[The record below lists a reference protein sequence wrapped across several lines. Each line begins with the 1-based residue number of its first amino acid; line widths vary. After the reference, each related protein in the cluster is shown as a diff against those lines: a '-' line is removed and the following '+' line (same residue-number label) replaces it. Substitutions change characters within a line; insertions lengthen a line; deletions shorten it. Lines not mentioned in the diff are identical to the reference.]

1 MGALVSL
8 ILVLAVTLV
17 VCVCVCVCVFKYA
30 CTRVYGYVCKYVNIH
45 VVGSNLR
52 RHALRSVYLGLE
64 TRKSD
69 LDQRHTYKATAAPQ
83 QALGLP
89 ISASSPLEF

>member
-1 MGALVSL
+1 MGALVSW
-8 ILVLAVTLV
+8 ILVLAVTLI
-17 VCVCVCVCVFKYA
+17 VCVCASVCLSMHVPVFMGMYASVCTFM
-30 CTRVYGYVCKYVNIH
+30 H
-45 VVGSNLR
+45 LR
-52 RHALRSVYLGLE
+52 RHSLRSVYLGLE

-89 ISASSPLEF
+89 ISASSLLEF